1 MQSLPLPET
10 VALMVLILGIL
21 ILAHEFG
28 HFVTAKFFGV
38 EAPEFGIGIP
48 PRLLTL
54 WKTSGWIQ
62 IQGKRIVVP
71 RGFPLPPSPAA
82 NWYEGRNRAANA
94 PEAGSDSV
102 LAVGTYVTYKTKQQN
117 GKPVLT
123 DLHIV
128 SPSDVEA
135 KLASPVQNID
145 RGTEFTLNLL
155 PIGGFVRMTGEE
167 DPTSP
172 NALAAKPVW
181 QRAVVLCAGVTMN
194 FILAFIAF
202 TIWSMW
208 VPQPTVVQTTQVA
221 GVVPN
226 TPAAAADLRAGDTIV
241 SINGNSVKNNYDAM
255 VSQIGSNCD
264 RQVQL
269 GFERPNSRGVQALT
283 AVLAP
288 HMGTEGRCMIG
299 VRISPFFGVRIA
311 GVAAGSLA
319 AHLGLREGDVLVSV
333 GDFQLLPA
341 TTGFDYNTQEE
352 QDLAAYI
359 QAHSKVP
366 TTLPVVAARD
376 GSPLPGARLSIPE
389 NIPVD
394 QAGLGLSFH
403 DNAVQAMGA
412 ALSQMGDVVVAVPR
426 ALASIVS
433 GITRGTGAGDV
444 ASPVRIGQILSI
456 GAPSGGIPFVLNFF
470 ALLSV
475 NLAIFNILPFPALD
489 GGRLAFILL
498 EVIRRGQKVD
508 PRKEGLV
515 HLVGM
520 VLLMG
525 LIAFAV
531 YSDLVLRAGKS
542 PFAP

>member
-10 VALMVLILGIL
+10 VALMVVILGIL

-28 HFVTAKFFGV
+28 HFITAKFFGV

-62 IQGKRIVVP
+62 IQGKKIVVP
-71 RGFPLPPSPAA
+71 RSFPLPPGPAA
-82 NWYEGRNRAANA
+82 NWYERGNRSAQHPDGEPDN
-94 PEAGSDSV
+94 V
-102 LAVGTYVTYKTKQQN
+102 LTAGTYVTYKTKQQN

-123 DLHIV
+123 EIHIV
-128 SPSDVEA
+128 PPDQVEG

-155 PIGGFVRMTGEE
+155 PVGGFVRMTGEE
-167 DPTSP
+167 DPSSP
-172 NALAAKPVW
+172 NALAAKPAW

-202 TIWSMW
+202 TIWAMW

-221 GVVPN
+221 GVLPN
-226 TPAAAADLRAGDTIV
+226 TPAAAADVRAGDTVV
-241 SINGNSVKNNYDAM
+241 SVNGTSVKNNYDAM
-255 VSQIGSNCD
+255 VSQIGANCN
-264 RQVQL
+264 RQMQL
-269 GFERPNSRGVQALT
+269 GLERPNPKGAQSLT
-283 AVLAP
+283 APLAP
-288 HMGTEGRCMIG
+288 RMGTEGRCMIG
-299 VRISPFFGVRIA
+299 VRISPFFGVRVA

-319 AHLGLREGDVLVSV
+319 AQLGLREGDVLVSI

-341 TTGFDYNTQEE
+341 TSGFDLNARAE
-352 QDLAAYI
+352 QDLAAYV

-366 TTLPVVAARD
+366 TTLPIVAARD
-376 GSPLPGARLSIPE
+376 GSPLAMSKLSIPE
-389 NIPVD
+389 NIPTE

-403 DNAVQAMGA
+403 YNAIQAMGA

-426 ALASIVS
+426 ALSSIVS

-444 ASPVRIGQILSI
+444 ASPVRIGQILSV
-456 GAPSGGIPFVLNFF
+456 GAPSGGLPFVLNFF

-489 GGRLAFILL
+489 GGRLAFLVL
-498 EVIRRGQKVD
+498 EVIRRGRKVD

-515 HLVGM
+515 HLLGM
-520 VLLMG
+520 VVLMG

-531 YSDLVLRAGKS
+531 YTDLVLRAGKS